1 MVKVELDL
9 SDDIYRSLVMV
20 AEACSVANKQR
31 DGATTHGPL
40 DVKALLMMLAE
51 DAAMVHSRPGS
62 WEGSNASELLASHG
76 YCVSRNRDR

>member
-20 AEACSVANKQR
+20 AEACSVANAQR

-40 DVKALLMMLAE
+40 DVNALLRLLAE
-51 DAAMVHSRPGS
+51 DVGMVHSRPGS
-62 WEGSNASELLASHG
+62 WEGANASELLASHG
-76 YCVSRNRDR
+76 YQF